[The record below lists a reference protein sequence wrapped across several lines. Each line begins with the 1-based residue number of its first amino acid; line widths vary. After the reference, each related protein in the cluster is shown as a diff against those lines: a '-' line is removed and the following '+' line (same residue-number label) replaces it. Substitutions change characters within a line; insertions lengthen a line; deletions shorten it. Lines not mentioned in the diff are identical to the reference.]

1 MFSLRDL
8 NQQRSIKRRF
18 VRSWQKEEKAFPQ
31 TCPTVHETQKLRRT
45 KNASLL
51 RQGQRVSRRST
62 SSRRTGPGSGSTSL
76 KLSSKS
82 STSPSGKA
90 AQIDILSFLEIR
102 RPIQSEVSITKSPKK
117 KNSFRTVAMQ
127 KNLLSFD
134 HFRKKNINSFELRL
148 TQKCLLDFF
157 FRYETLFLRREQQKT
172 FLKYNMFQWSLIQK
186 MMKNIYWC

>member
-18 VRSWQKEEKAFPQ
+18 VQSWQKEEKAFPQ

-62 SSRRTGPGSGSTSL
+62 SSRRTRPGSGSTSL

-127 KNLLSFD
+127 KKTSWALITLG
-134 HFRKKNINSFELRL
+134 KKHKFVWAAPH
-148 TQKCLLDFF
+148 TKVPPGFF
-157 FRYETLFLRREQQKT
+157 FPLR
-172 FLKYNMFQWSLIQK
+172 
-186 MMKNIYWC
+186 NIIFEERTAENISEL